1 MRAETFIAKR
11 LFFAQ
16 QGAKKASRPAVKVA
30 LAGIVV
36 GVVVMILTFCI
47 VVGFK
52 QTITAKM
59 AGFGAHIQVT
69 NFEDNNTYEL
79 SPISISD
86 SLINALSE
94 LPHVESVYPFLTK
107 PGVVKTSESFQGVV
121 VKGTSYWDYFSSNL
135 LRGHL
140 PEKPNDILLSDNLSR
155 LLHLDVDSTTYCYF
169 VGEDLR
175 VRKLCVSGIYRTG
188 FKEFDELFL
197 LSQEPLIRQL
207 NQWSD
212 TLASGLEILVDDFAN
227 LDDAADAVY
236 YATVNH
242 LQDNGEVLYTQTI
255 EQLNPQIFSW
265 LDLLDMNVVVII
277 ILMLCV
283 SGFNIISGLIILI
296 LDSIHMIG
304 TLKALGANN
313 HFVRRIFITQ
323 SVMLVGQGMIWG
335 NMIGLGLAALQY
347 FTHVLPL
354 EASSYYVDYVP
365 VAFPWLALI
374 LLNLGVILV
383 SVLILLAPSAI
394 VTRISPAKVMHFD

>member
-16 QGAKKASRPAVKVA
+16 QGKEKASRPAVKVA

-52 QTITAKM
+52 HTITDKM

-79 SPISISD
+79 SPISVTD
-86 SLINALSE
+86 SLVEALGK
-94 LPHVESVYPFLTK
+94 LPHVESVHPFMTK
-107 PGVVKTSESFQGVV
+107 PGVLKTADTFQGVV
-121 VKGTSYWDYFSSNL
+121 VKGTDYWTYFEDNL
-135 LRGHL
+135 LRGSL
-140 PEKPNDILLSDNLSR
+140 PTQPNDILLSDNLCK
-155 LLHLDVDSTTYCYF
+155 LLKLDVDSAAYCYF

-175 VRKLCVSGIYRTG
+175 VRKLQVAGVYSTG
-188 FKEFDELFL
+188 FKEFDELFIL
-197 LSQEPLIRQL
+197 APLPLIRQL
-207 NQWSD
+207 NQWGDS
-212 TLASGLEILVDDFAN
+212 LVSGLEVLVDDFKN

-236 YATVNH
+236 YATVNRM
-242 LQDNGEVLYTQTI
+242 QDNGEVLYTQTI

-296 LDSIHMIG
+296 LDSIQLIG
-304 TLKALGANN
+304 TLKALGASNR
-313 HFVRRIFITQ
+313 FVRRIFITQ
-323 SVMLVGQGMIWG
+323 STMLVGQGILWG
-335 NMIGLGLAALQY
+335 NIIGLGLAALQY
-347 FTHVLPL
+347 FTHLIPL
-354 EASSYYVDYVP
+354 EASTYYVDFVP
-365 VAFPWLALI
+365 VAFPWLALV
-374 LLNLGVILV
+374 LLNIGVVLI

-394 VTRISPAKVMHFD
+394 ITKISPAKVMHFD